1 MAAVVSEQLPGN
13 GAGRGRRRVQRRD
26 LLAAGLGAA
35 GLGAVAAPLASS
47 GPQVPPLVVPTGSP
61 SATVRD
67 IRAYGAVGD
76 GEADDTRALAEACR
90 TDGTPPVI
98 YLPAGD
104 YRITAWPDLP
114 DHAVVYGDGADV
126 STVFCDQDTT
136 LVDLTGKQRIRFA
149 RMGFYLTG
157 PSATAVRLAECFRCS
172 FDTVLIRG
180 NHLGDNHPRYAGQR
194 GVLLE
199 ANTGGTS
206 FIDCDINNFGI
217 GLETSCIQNY
227 VTSSKFTGNR
237 IGVLGT
243 GNDHNAGLSLT
254 NVEFVSD
261 TDPATTDRHLLVDG
275 AANNWWLTN
284 VWFEGAEVAVQ
295 VGAAGRGGPSQFG
308 MVNCKVAA
316 RACDIELVYCRQPYL
331 ANIAF
336 DADPGSRPIELRID
350 GSGCPEGVA
359 VNLISSTGHEIGPAV
374 FPHNWQVVGRGHIH
388 RPTFSGTVT
397 TRAGG
402 TDEILRATAA
412 DGTGLAAVLSSG
424 AWLSEHADAG
434 VVLKDPEGGYWRL
447 VVAPDG
453 ALRTA
458 PLGRDRPVR

>member
-1 MAAVVSEQLPGN
+1 MTENHSGDSVR
-13 GAGRGRRRVQRRD
+13 RGRRVQRRD
-26 LLAAGLGAA
+26 LFAAGLGAA
-35 GLGAVAAPLASS
+35 GLAAVAAPLASS
-47 GPQVPPLVVPTGSP
+47 GVPPEPVVVPTGSP
-61 SATVRD
+61 ATTVRD
-67 IRAYGAVGD
+67 VRAYGAIGD
-76 GEADDTRALAEACR
+76 GVADDTAALAAACR
-90 TDGTPPVI
+90 GDGTPPVV

-104 YRITAWPDLP
+104 YRITAWPELP
-114 DHAVVYGDGADV
+114 DFAVVYGDGADV

-149 RMGFYLTG
+149 RLGFYLTG
-157 PSATAVRLAECFRCS
+157 PQSTAIRLAECFRCS
-172 FDTVLIRG
+172 FDSVLVRG
-180 NHLGDNHPRYAGQR
+180 NHLGDNHPRYTGQR
-194 GVLLE
+194 GVVLE

-206 FIDCDINNFGI
+206 FLDCDINNFGV
-217 GLETSCIQNY
+217 GLATSCIQNY
-227 VTSSKFTGNR
+227 VTSSKFAGNR

-243 GNDHNAGLSLT
+243 GNDHNAGLALT

-261 TDPATTDRHLLVDG
+261 TDPATTDRHLLIDG

-295 VGAAGRGGPSQFG
+295 VGTAGLGGPSQFG

-316 RACDIELVYCRQPYL
+316 RACDIDLVYCRQPYL

-350 GSGCPEGVA
+350 EAGCPEGIA
-359 VNLISSTGHEIGPAV
+359 VNLISGAGTEIGPAV
-374 FPHNWQVVGRGHIH
+374 FPRHWQVTGRGQTY
-388 RPTFSGTVT
+388 RPTFTGTITARSG
-397 TRAGG
+397 G
-402 TDEILRATAA
+402 DEEILRATAA
-412 DGTGLAAVLSSG
+412 DGAGLASVLASG
-424 AWLSEHADAG
+424 AWLSDHADAG